1 MNLMVNDPIEQ
12 ISSKREMRFSVTER
26 EANARVDETLAAR
39 CGWLSRMH
47 IARLVGSGACLV
59 NDVLAPAGQKLRT
72 DDDVRFTHDEN
83 DISNAMTPEALP
95 LEIICEDEHLLVV
108 VKAAGMLMHPTRNVK
123 SGTLAN
129 ALTYHLNR
137 QAIEKVETD
146 VAVDSALAMPAD
158 AGLQESI
165 TVRPGLVH
173 RLDCATSGLVV
184 VAKTQQALSVL
195 SRHFHERRVEKKYLA
210 VLVGQVASDEMT
222 ISAAIGRDAEAQPKW
237 NVMED
242 GRAAET
248 HLRVLESRAE
258 RTLVEFTPLTGR
270 TNQLRIHSR
279 HIGHPIIG
287 DEWYG
292 ETPAERLCLHAANLG
307 FHHPAGGGW
316 LEFESPMPAAMRRE
330 WEKI

>member
-1 MNLMVNDPIEQ
+1 MEDVRGQ
-12 ISSKREMRFSVTER
+12 VVTKREMSFSVAAH
-26 EANARVDETLAAR
+26 EANSRVDEMLAAR

-47 IARLVGSGACLV
+47 IARLVASGACLV
-59 NDVLAPAGQKLRT
+59 NNVLAPVGQKLRAG
-72 DDDVRFTHDEN
+72 DEVRFTHDEN
-83 DISNAMTPEALP
+83 DISNAMTPEALA
-95 LEIICEDEHLLVV
+95 LEIISEDEHLLVV
-108 VKAAGMLMHPTRNVK
+108 VKPAGMLMHPTRNVK

-137 QAIEKVETD
+137 QSIEKDETAD
-146 VAVDSALAMPAD
+146 DAVDATSVMSAD
-158 AGLQESI
+158 ARLRHTI
-165 TVRPGLVH
+165 KVRPGLVH

-210 VLVGQVASDEMT
+210 VLAGRVAANEMT
-222 ISAAIGRDAEAQPKW
+222 ISAPIGRDAEAQPKW

-248 HLRVLESRAE
+248 HLRVLESRAD

-270 TNQLRIHSR
+270 TNQLRIHS
-279 HIGHPIIG
+279 HYIGHPIIG

-292 ETPAERLCLHAANLG
+292 ETRAERLCLHAAKLS
-307 FHHPAGGGW
+307 FYHPAGGGW
-316 LEFESPMPAAMRRE
+316 LEFESRMHDAMRRV
-330 WEKI
+330 WENV